1 MRDLITEGVADRV
14 AIRMGAIEYL
24 LTLLRKGSELP
35 IAIDMDKT
43 GIASV
48 QQSLHFLDRLRDHA
62 GRLAGLELVLQL
74 NENLIGAI

>member
-1 MRDLITEGVADRV
+1 MEKGRS
-14 AIRMGAIEYL
+14 EYL
-24 LTLLRKGSELP
+24 LTLLRKGGELP

-43 GIASV
+43 GIAT

-62 GRLAGLELVLQL
+62 ARLAGLELVLQL